1 MLRTTSQFQLSF
13 SPNVPS
19 FLYCMRMAIS
29 ILWNSTENMGAYNG
43 NANIVPNGF
52 PSQESFKTYVNLC
65 KPKRNTYLQ

>member
-43 NANIVPNGF
+43 
-52 PSQESFKTYVNLC
+52 
-65 KPKRNTYLQ
+65 KR